1 MKWLKEKIKQWLVN
15 EVLKEDIQ
23 KLNQAQAYYNR
34 ASYLCEQSLKTNREM
49 QKMYNE
55 ITDIAVD
62 VGFTNEEHSW
72 AVICVAG
79 KPEYVKFMPL
89 SHTDAKTLIDFL
101 RRFKY
106 SKHIIDSPLA
116 FRDMLKHEIME

>member
-55 ITDIAVD
+55 ITDVAVD

-89 SHTDAKTLIDFL
+89 SHADAKTLIDFL

>member
-89 SHTDAKTLIDFL
+89 SHADAKTLIDFL